1 MKKTIALA
9 ASVLALASA
18 PAYAQNS
25 DTATG
30 SATATVITPINV
42 DQVAGAKLNFG
53 SFTFQSAG
61 AGGTVT
67 VDAVSGGA
75 TPDKLV
81 MMLNSTSSADQF
93 NVTGDGSRTFSIAT
107 QGGEVIHATTPSE
120 KMTFTTT
127 PSANS
132 GTLTNGAASF
142 KVGGVLTVPANAL
155 AGTYNGNYNVTVA
168 YN

>member
-9 ASVLALASA
+9 ASVLAFAST

-42 DQVAGAKLNFG
+42 EQVAGAKLNFG

-61 AGGTVT
+61 AGGTVKI
-67 VDAVSGGA
+67 DATTGGA
-75 TPDKLV
+75 TPAGLV

-93 NVTGDGSRTFSIAT
+93 NVTGDGSRTFSIDTKPGKVTHTTTSSAT
-107 QGGEVIHATTPSE
+107 
-120 KMTFTTT
+120 MDFTTT
-127 PSANS
+127 PSAS
-132 GTLTNGAASF
+132 TGTLANGAASF
-142 KVGGVLTVPANAL
+142 KVGGMLTVPANAL
-155 AGTYNGNYNVTVA
+155 AGTYNGNYDVTVA

>member
-1 MKKTIALA
+1 MKKIIALA
-9 ASVLALASA
+9 ASVFALAAA
-18 PAYAQNS
+18 PAHAQNS

-53 SFTFQSAG
+53 SFTFQTAG

-67 VDAVSGGA
+67 VDAASGGA
-75 TPDKLV
+75 TPAGLV

-93 NVTGDGSRTFSIAT
+93 NVTGDGSRTFSIVT
-107 QGGEVIHATTPSE
+107 QPGEVTHTTTATA
-120 KMTFTTT
+120 KMAFTTA
-127 PSANS
+127 PSAS
-132 GTLTNGAASF
+132 TGTLANGAASF

-155 AGTYNGNYNVTVA
+155 PGTYNGNYDVTVA